1 MSPNKKRNNEG
12 QSGGGDS
19 KKANTSGTGAG
30 AGTGLDFLSDGLD
43 NKAIREVVQDIMSVI
58 HDNKGKTSPV
68 PHANLVNKM
77 TQDEKY
83 KFFVDRYPMLF
94 EMVSKEAGFDYSSFE
109 YFLSMREEII
119 KKNITSEEASK
130 QVGQVW
136 FDKYYKKPPP

>member
-1 MSPNKKRNNEG
+1 MSSNKKRNNEG
-12 QSGGGDS
+12 QSGGMNS
-19 KKANTSGTGAG
+19 KKANTSGGGAG
-30 AGTGLDFLSDGLD
+30 AGLDFLSDGLD

-58 HDNKGKTSPV
+58 HENKGKTHPV
-68 PHANLVNKM
+68 PHANLINNM

-83 KFFVDRYPMLF
+83 KFFIDRYPMLF

-136 FDKYYKKPPP
+136 FDKYYKKPDK